1 VTSHPLAILLVF
13 RNNKDLAERALTTIY
28 STLKPG
34 YYLYVVDDASD
45 DDTSRTIQSVI
56 EHFAHDQTFFFEN
69 PTELG
74 RERSI
79 KELLQLIESPLL
91 WMPKVVDE
99 QLSDLR
105 WVLHLLESDVV
116 YPFDLSDVMSKDVG
130 AQPPMEMLT
139 DPEEITAK
147 WLSAVDLEGVL
158 DVPEQPIK
166 TAESESITEHS
177 EHASEVESSPIKDVD
192 FTPVPDLDPEMRLP
206 VDVDL
211 NEESEADFDG
221 LVGQVR
227 PMGSSKKQKLEKMG
241 FQPEQVQRVVS
252 PPQKSPR
259 ESLRLRANLRK
270 NAIELPENASD
281 ATQKVFVEV
290 QSFVNDGENLY
301 ALKAIETAQLSH
313 PADSDLIRLKIKIL
327 EFMRRYVEA
336 AELKHQLKLGGPGVA
351 KTKIRREAILIVDPS
366 EDPDGT
372 ALVDT
377 EKMSKTNQVVTADE
391 QVEKPVKRIEGL
403 IFDAADEVLFDDQ
416 VLAES
421 DLQSFS
427 TVDINHHSDDQENH
441 SVEQIE
447 PSVQDETV
455 PNEVEAEGVEVNDT
469 SEPVMDID
477 SDDTSERKTLESSE
491 LQKSNESMES
501 EMFSTKVAA
510 TQPSEASVPR
520 PVGYDSNPLISI
532 VIPTT
537 IDGKPLLER
546 TLFSLSTKADKADRE
561 LIIIDNASLDDT
573 FEYLKHL
580 KKENFMQIR
589 VITNP
594 VNYGFARAVNQ
605 GIEAARGT
613 YVLVMHNDVV
623 IHSDIPGKLANI
635 MEQHPEVTT
644 LGPLT
649 EVTWNEEQRRKSVDP
664 DETVIKK
671 TRLLDSFCMMIRRSK
686 ARKFDERYGLAFFD
700 DADYCMEDAKQGGVI
715 AIAPGLKVDHLGGS
729 TTNVIGREFN
739 SRSYWKNA
747 SDYEHKW
754 DMVPHPAPFTE
765 KDSDID
771 RLCMI
776 SELLNPFYP
785 EPHLVKMAEEM
796 MTSELRNEIM
806 ERNYGVHHQTSL
818 IKLMLA
824 LDMRDVARVLEDSLD
839 PGEFDDAL
847 LQQLV
852 DFYYQKH
859 IYSRSLKYI
868 ERFPNAYKPFNFK
881 LLELKVYMG
890 MREFDKASLLLGA
903 LIREMPTHPELL
915 KITSEIHK
923 VQGTREEAEE
933 FQALAHQTDPYSF
946 K

>member
-28 STLKPG
+28 TTLKPG
-34 YYLYVVDDASD
+34 YNLYVVDDASD
-45 DDTSRTIQSVI
+45 DDTSKTIQSVI
-56 EHFAHDQTFFFEN
+56 EHFAHDQTFFFDN

-91 WMPKVVDE
+91 WMPKVVDD

-105 WVLHLLESDVV
+105 CVLHLLESDGADS
-116 YPFDLSDVMSKDVG
+116 FDLSDVMSKDAG
-130 AQPPMEMLT
+130 SQPPMEMAT
-139 DPEEITAK
+139 DPEGLTAK

-158 DVPEQPIK
+158 DVPQKPIK
-166 TAESESITEHS
+166 PAASESIPEHS
-177 EHASEVESSPIKDVD
+177 GRTSEMESSPIVEDDVVQ
-192 FTPVPDLDPEMRLP
+192 VPDLDPEVLLP
-206 VDVDL
+206 ADVDL

-241 FQPEQVQRVVS
+241 FHPDQVQRVV
-252 PPQKSPR
+252 PPAHKSPR
-259 ESLRLRANLRK
+259 ESLRLKANLRK
-270 NAIELPENASD
+270 NAIELPENASE
-281 ATQKVFVEV
+281 ATRKVFVEV
-290 QSFVNDGENLY
+290 QSFVNEGENLY

-313 PADSDLIRLKIKIL
+313 PADFDLIRLKIKIL

-351 KTKIRREAILIVDPS
+351 KTKIRREAILIVDPT

-377 EKMSKTNQVVTADE
+377 EKMSQMNQVVTVDE
-391 QVEKPVKRIEGL
+391 QVDKPVRRVEGV

-416 VLAES
+416 VRAES
-421 DLQSFS
+421 DLQELDSMDS
-427 TVDINHHSDDQENH
+427 YNHSDDQQTQ
-441 SVEQIE
+441 SVEHIE
-447 PSVQDETV
+447 PALQDLSL
-455 PNEVEAEGVEVNDT
+455 PNEVESEGGEDNNT
-469 SEPVMDID
+469 SEPVNDLH
-477 SDDTSERKTLESSE
+477 SDDTSERKSVESSE
-491 LQKSNESMES
+491 IQTRNESMEN
-501 EMFSTKVAA
+501 EMVSTKVAA

-605 GIEAARGT
+605 GIEVARGT
-613 YVLVMHNDVV
+613 YILVMHNDVV
-623 IHSDIPGKLANI
+623 IHSDIPGKMASI
-635 MEQHPEVTT
+635 MENHPEITT

-671 TRLLDSFCMMIRRSK
+671 TRLLDSFCMMLRRSK

-700 DADYCMEDAKQGGVI
+700 DADYCMEDARQGGII

-729 TTNVIGREFN
+729 TTNVIGREYN

-747 SDYEHKW
+747 SDYEQKW
-754 DMVPHPAPFTE
+754 DMVPNPAPFTE

-806 ERNYGVHHQTSL
+806 ERNYSVHHQTSL

-839 PGEFDDAL
+839 PKEFDDAL

-868 ERFPNAYKPFNFK
+868 ERLPNEYKPFNFK
-881 LLELKVYMG
+881 LLELKVFMG